1 MDNEESIRHTAVSD
15 LERAIGPQSALY
27 IMSKLPVV
35 NWHELA
41 TKEDIRQLRE
51 EVATKVDLKVLAADI
66 RSEMHQGFTE
76 QTRWLVGFMTT
87 FVGVWSAVLIGAAK
101 LLF

>member
-41 TKEDIRQLRE
+41 TKEDLRQLRE
-51 EVATKVDLKVLAADI
+51 EMATKADLRVLAAEL
-66 RSEMHQGFTE
+66 RMEMHQGFAS
-76 QTRWLVGFMTT
+76 QTRWLAGFNVTLA
-87 FVGVWSAVLIGAAK
+87 AVVLAAAK
-101 LLF
+101 LLL

>member
-1 MDNEESIRHTAVSD
+1 VDNEESIRHTAVSD
-15 LERAIGPQSALY
+15 LERAIGPRSALY

-41 TKEDIRQLRE
+41 TKEDLKPL
-51 EVATKVDLKVLAADI
+51 ATKDDLRVLAAEI